1 MLKRRVFLQA
11 ATSTLSL
18 MLMSAKTSAAEA
30 VQGSW
35 QRLADLPFPVQE
47 IYPALL
53 GDNIHVAGG
62 FSAQGARVAATDRHI
77 QYSIATG
84 NWRELAALPAVRHHP
99 HLATVEGV
107 IYALGGYQP
116 GAAGDW
122 VMQGQTWRYDSAQ
135 DRWEAAADAP
145 ELHAET
151 VCLPLGLDIHVIGG
165 RAPTGKNNAGWQDH
179 GDSARHLVCDTASG
193 KWHRAAPALTARNS
207 AAGAV
212 IAGDLY
218 VVGGRTVTGGNVA
231 GLEVYDAREDRWRTA
246 TPMPQAQGGLAAAA
260 INGELI
266 AFGGEYFGPKGAGV
280 YGNVW
285 RYAPRSDRWVAL
297 APMLTP
303 RHGLGAICDGKRVFA
318 IGGATGVA
326 TTGTSA
332 VLEAL
337 SLHGAAD
344 LASR

>member
-11 ATSTLSL
+11 STCALS
-18 MLMSAKTSAAEA
+18 MLAMSTKVSASETTR
-30 VQGSW
+30 GNW
-35 QRLADLPFPVQE
+35 QRLADLPYPVQE
-47 IYPALL
+47 IYPALR

-62 FSAQGARVAATDRHI
+62 FSAQDSAVVATDRHI
-77 QYSIATG
+77 QYSIASDR
-84 NWRELAALPAVRHHP
+84 WRELAALPAVRHHP
-99 HLATVEGV
+99 YLVTCEDV

-122 VMQGQTWRYDSAQ
+122 IMQGQAWRYDSAQ
-135 DRWEAAADAP
+135 DRWEVAADAP

-151 VCLPLGLDIHVIGG
+151 VCLALGLDIHVIGG
-165 RAPTGKNNAGWQDH
+165 RAPNGQGNANWQDH
-179 GDSARHLVCDTASG
+179 GDSARHLVFDTASG

-231 GLEVYDAREDRWRTA
+231 VLEVYDAREDRWRTA

-260 INGELI
+260 INGELV
-266 AFGGEYFGPKGAGV
+266 AFGGEYFGPKTHGV
-280 YGNVW
+280 HGNVW

-297 APMLTP
+297 APMPTP
-303 RHGLGAICDGKRVFA
+303 RHGLGAASDGKRVFA

-332 VLEAL
+332 IFEAL
-337 SLHGAAD
+337 SFNGTAD
-344 LASR
+344 LGSS